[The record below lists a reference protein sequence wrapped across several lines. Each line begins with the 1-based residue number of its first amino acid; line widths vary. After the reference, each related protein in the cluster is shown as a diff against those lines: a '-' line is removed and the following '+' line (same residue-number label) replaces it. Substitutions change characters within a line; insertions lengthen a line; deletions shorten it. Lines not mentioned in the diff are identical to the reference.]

1 MANAYLGTLHLDKDE
16 ANPYLVVNNCEIR
29 PSHEMIAQPMLQG
42 RFRASVDGG
51 DWKSKGNFC

>member
-51 DWKSKGNFC
+51 D